1 MSEKILIIDDEET
14 IRDTLTEVLEEEGY
28 LVSKAVDGHDA
39 LRQMKKVQF
48 DLVLCDVVMPGAD
61 GTEILKSIRESSP
74 FTFVVMMTAFGT
86 IENAVEIM
94 KEGAI
99 DYIIKPFRF
108 DELLIEIKRDFRKT
122 KPYSTNQDV

>member
-1 MSEKILIIDDEET
+1 
-14 IRDTLTEVLEEEGY
+14 
-28 LVSKAVDGHDA
+28 
-39 LRQMKKVQF
+39 
-48 DLVLCDVVMPGAD
+48 
-61 GTEILKSIRESSP
+61 
-74 FTFVVMMTAFGT
+74 MMTAFGT